1 MKRFLLLSSLAMFI
15 IIGCNKHNFHYPSN
29 IKQKNTTINNDYLY
43 DEIYEIRDGKEID
56 LTHTQLKTKVLY
68 KFSTIFPYFS
78 SALRT
83 ANPNE

>member
-1 MKRFLLLSSLAMFI
+1 MF
-15 IIGCNKHNFHYPSN
+15 IIGCNKQN
-29 IKQKNTTINNDYLY
+29 IHTPIDIKREDNSINNDYLY
-43 DEIYEIRDGKEID
+43 DEIYEIRDRKEID
-56 LTHTQLKTKVLY
+56 LTHTQLETKVLY